1 MRTKA
6 RSDLQKLRRAVVTGK
21 VGQVAAL
28 VGRVGDLGARDG
40 QGKTLEERAREA
52 ANPSILQI
60 ILTEMHTRRRVGRVG
75 SVGETKHPAMA
86 AGGATKEQQPRSGA
100 YWPHCPQF

>member
-1 MRTKA
+1 MRSKA

-60 ILTEMHTRRRVGRVG
+60 ILTEMHTRRRREGRVG
-75 SVGETKHPAMA
+75 SVGETKH
-86 AGGATKEQQPRSGA
+86 
-100 YWPHCPQF
+100 